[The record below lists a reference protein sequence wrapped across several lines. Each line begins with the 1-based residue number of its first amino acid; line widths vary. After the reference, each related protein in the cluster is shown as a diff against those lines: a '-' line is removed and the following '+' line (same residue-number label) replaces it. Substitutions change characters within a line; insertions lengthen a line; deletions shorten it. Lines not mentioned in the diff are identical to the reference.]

1 MVIARKILSFGAALA
16 VACAVSA
23 PAVLAAPLRVPQ
35 VPLQTGWDGYSLQS
49 YLNGRSQTITT
60 LTDQLDV
67 QTWLA
72 PPSGGTTF
80 TLMIEVAGY
89 APRNNVGI
97 YNASE
102 VNPAKYLVLPGAA
115 SAGWTASCQF
125 GASGQLVVRLFD
137 QNHVLQGITN
147 YAGVDRNNFGFYLEG
162 PAGTFWSQDAR
173 NPGGKPQAL
182 TFAAT
187 GAYAGQH
194 WQCFEDLPYAS
205 SDIDY
210 QDAILLL
217 YQTQPTAVSGATW
230 SRLKELYR

>member
-1 MVIARKILSFGAALA
+1 MSRASYHIQAHLPRDCLVAVDGAPPQSNFPS
-16 VACAVSA
+16 SA
-23 PAVLAAPLRVPQ
+23 FEPLRGSRRSSGYFP
-35 VPLQTGWDGYSLQS
+35 DGFRPRHH
-49 YLNGRSQTITT
+49 RS
-60 LTDQLDV
+60 
-67 QTWLA
+67 
-72 PPSGGTTF
+72 GTTF

-137 QNHVLQGITN
+137 HNHVLQGITN

-162 PAGTFWSQDAR
+162 PAGTFWSQDVR